1 MKGGGTI
8 TTRVEEIRK
17 ERGLTQ
23 TELARRLGVQQSTIS
38 LIENE
43 ERTPSAG
50 LLLKIADELGVTI
63 DELIN
68 RKAG

>member
-23 TELARRLGVQQSTIS
+23 TELAKRLGVQQSTIS
-38 LIENE
+38 LTENE
-43 ERTPSAG
+43 ARTPSAG

-63 DELIN
+63 DELID

>member
-43 ERTPSAG
+43 ARTPSAG

-63 DELIN
+63 DELID